1 MVSFPK
7 LPRWAIAGLAFPLIC
22 LNGWLLY
29 WLGGLLQPATSI
41 VVTATLIAFLLDY
54 PIDWL
59 EHRGLARSLA
69 VALAVLLAVVVTT
82 VLVTFLGPQVWQ
94 QLNDLAERLPGW
106 IDRAKTQLLLLEDR
120 TFFQTLPIDLDQL
133 TVQAANQLT
142 NALQATTT
150 QAISVTLSTLDSA
163 VNLLVTAVLAILLV
177 INGDPLWEGLL
188 SWLPTS
194 WRSQI
199 RSSLRP
205 SFQGY
210 FSGQA
215 TLALILAVAQSTAL
229 ILLNVPFGLLFG
241 LVIGLVSI
249 IPFGGTVAVL
259 GVSTLLAFQDI
270 WLGLKVLG
278 VAIVLG
284 QINDN
289 LVAPRLMGGI
299 TGLNPAIIILALLIG
314 AKFAGFLGLLLAVP
328 TASFIK
334 KIADAIHEPGH
345 EPELEPLKNGVLE
358 SKPL

>member
-1 MVSFPK
+1 MVSLST
-7 LPRWAIAGLAFPLIC
+7 LPRWAIAALAFPLIC

-29 WLGGLLQPATSI
+29 RLGGLLQPVTSI
-41 VVTATLIAFLLDY
+41 VITASLIAFLLDY

-59 EHRGLARSLA
+59 EKRGLDRSLA
-69 VALAVLLAVVVTT
+69 VALVALLAVVVTT
-82 VLVTFLGPQVWQ
+82 LSIIFLGPQVWQ
-94 QLNDLAERLPGW
+94 QLNDFAERLPGW
-106 IDRAKTQLLLLEDR
+106 IDKAKTELLLLEDR
-120 TFFQTLPIDLDQL
+120 TIFQNLPINLDQL
-133 TVQAANQLT
+133 TVEAANQLT

-163 VNLLVTAVLAILLV
+163 LNLLITAVLSLLLV
-177 INGDPLWEGLL
+177 ISGDPLWEGLL
-188 SWLPTS
+188 GWFPSSWQE
-194 WRSQI
+194 QI

-215 TLALILAVAQSTAL
+215 TLALILAVAQSMAL

-241 LVIGLVSI
+241 LVIGLVSV
-249 IPFGGTVAVL
+249 IPFGGTVAVV
-259 GVSTLLAFQDI
+259 GISTLLAFQDV
-270 WLGLKVLG
+270 WLALKVLG

-284 QINDN
+284 QVNDN

-299 TGLNPAIIILALLIG
+299 TGLNPAVIILALLIG

-334 KIADAIHEPGH
+334 KIADVLHEQGLGKLGRALQ
-345 EPELEPLKNGVLE
+345 EPAPK
-358 SKPL
+358 

>member
-1 MVSFPK
+1 MVTFSK

-29 WLGGLLQPATSI
+29 RLAGIFQPATSI
-41 VVTATLIAFLLDY
+41 VITASLIAFLLDY

-59 EHRGLARSLA
+59 EKRGLARSLA
-69 VALAVLLAVVVTT
+69 VALVVLVAVVLTT
-82 VLVTFLGPQVWQ
+82 VLVIFLGPQVWQ
-94 QLNDLAERLPGW
+94 QLNDFAERLPGW
-106 IDRAKTQLLLLEDR
+106 IDRATTQLLLLEER
-120 TFFQTLPIDLDQL
+120 PFFQNLPVNLDQL
-133 TVQAANQLT
+133 TVEAANQIT

-163 VNLLVTAVLAILLV
+163 LNLLVTVVLAILLV

-188 SWLPTS
+188 SWLPPP

-199 RSSLRP
+199 RRSLRP

-215 TLALILAVAQSTAL
+215 TLALILAIAQSTAL
-229 ILLNVPFGLLFG
+229 MLLNVPFGLLFG

-249 IPFGGTVAVL
+249 IPFGGTAAVL
-259 GVSTLLAFQDI
+259 GVSTLLAFQNV

-334 KIADAIHEPGH
+334 KIADSLREPRPEPAIEALQESVLGH
-345 EPELEPLKNGVLE
+345 EPL
-358 SKPL
+358 